1 MPLLFFSQHPVAGG
15 GHHPGDLFP
24 ETLTSLLTPVAS
36 LANFKLKVNFLIIT
50 LAVLMLISCL
60 AQSFLLSDSSLNT

>member
-15 GHHPGDLFP
+15 GRHPGDLFP
-24 ETLTSLLTPVAS
+24 ETLTSLLTPDAF
-36 LANFKLKVNFLIIT
+36 LANFKLKVNFLII

-60 AQSFLLSDSSLNT
+60 AQQSLLSDSSLNA